1 MTKHATQKFKYI
13 ENEISLEQIKQ
24 FFLEGENPT
33 LSKVVFYHLMKF
45 DISF

>member
-1 MTKHATQKFKYI
+1 MIKHATQKFKYI
-13 ENEISLEQIKQ
+13 ENEISLEQIK